1 VDLEGVRSLHRLV
14 IVLSNLAGVA
24 VQFLYQFIGSVVNS
38 EMISGLW
45 ENKLINVATCLVF
58 LAIAT
63 YIAYR
68 SIDTTEHVQ
77 MVLVLFQLVILVLFS
92 VLAIAKSGAS
102 EVGEAFSWAW
112 LSPAGLTSRRSSP
125 DSRVRYSPSG
135 GGTRP

>member
-1 VDLEGVRSLHRLV
+1 
-14 IVLSNLAGVA
+14 VLSNLAGVG